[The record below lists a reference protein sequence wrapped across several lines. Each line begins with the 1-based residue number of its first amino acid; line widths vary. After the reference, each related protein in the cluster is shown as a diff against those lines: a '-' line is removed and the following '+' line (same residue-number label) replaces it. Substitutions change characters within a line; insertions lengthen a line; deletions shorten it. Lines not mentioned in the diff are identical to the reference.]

1 MKKIIFYTTPLITKL
16 SLTNLKSCMSFV
28 ALSISCLFAITNVSA
43 QETMS
48 PAAAQK
54 ETIALTN
61 ATIHV
66 GNGQVINNGTVVLKD
81 GKITAAGANVSTVG
95 ARVIDCSGK

>member
-1 MKKIIFYTTPLITKL
+1 MKKIIFYIA
-16 SLTNLKSCMSFV
+16 SLLPFTNGV
-28 ALSISCLFAITNVSA
+28 A
-43 QETMS
+43 QETIS

-66 GNGQVINNGTVVLKD
+66 GNGQVISNGTVV
-81 GKITAAGANVSTVG
+81 
-95 ARVIDCSGK
+95 

>member
-1 MKKIIFYTTPLITKL
+1 MKKIIFYIGCIL
-16 SLTNLKSCMSFV
+16 
-28 ALSISCLFAITNVSA
+28 AIGNVSA
-43 QETMS
+43 QETIS

-66 GNGQVINNGTVVLKD
+66 GNGQVINNGTVVFKN
-81 GKITAAGANVSTVG
+81 GKIVWRQSGVIPANQLEK
-95 ARVIDCSGK
+95 ILQPYL

>member
-1 MKKIIFYTTPLITKL
+1 MKKIIFYIACVL
-16 SLTNLKSCMSFV
+16 
-28 ALSISCLFAITNVSA
+28 AITNVSA

-54 ETIALTN
+54 ENIALTN

-66 GNGQVINNGTVVLKD
+66 GNGQVINNGTVVLQN
-81 GKITAAGANVSTVG
+81 GKITAVGSNVQS
-95 ARVIDCSGK
+95 RK